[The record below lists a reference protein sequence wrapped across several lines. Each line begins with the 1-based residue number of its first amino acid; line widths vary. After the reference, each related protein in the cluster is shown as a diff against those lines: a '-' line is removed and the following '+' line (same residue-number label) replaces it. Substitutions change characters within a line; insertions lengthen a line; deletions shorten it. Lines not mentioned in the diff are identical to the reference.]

1 MPEYFSFIVLKGQG
15 TEQSEL
21 SCICIYMWKF
31 MTQFQ
36 IILPKLSKN

>member
-15 TEQSEL
+15 TEQLEL
-21 SCICIYMWKF
+21 SCICIYVWKF

-36 IILPKLSKN
+36 MILPKLSKN